1 MHPSLSDLPST
12 VRFLRKHDALARS
25 IASQGQNYAVS
36 MLKNS
41 QAVYGL
47 MDLMQEWLRR
57 GRTIERA
64 WTVDP
69 RRRQLACVRCVRLVR
84 LE

>member
-25 IASQGQNYAVS
+25 IASQGQDYAVS
-36 MLKNS
+36 MLKNG

-47 MDLMQEWLRR
+47 MNLMQEWS
-57 GRTIERA
+57 RA
-64 WTVDP
+64 WQADREGMDWEP
-69 RRRQLACVRCVRLVR
+69 EA
-84 LE
+84 